1 MRQLETV
8 EEALVGELGNVVIFK
23 ALTIDELRHL
33 IPMCE
38 EWEYARDEIIV
49 TQDSISRYLYIL
61 LAGSVEVAVKG
72 KEKETIILSTIHP
85 GEVFGEAS
93 IFMDV
98 RRIATVTAKEES
110 RILSISRDKIF
121 GFCNEYSR
129 AGLKIFTFIIYSLLR
144 RLDAVNQDLA
154 YEREAS
160 VTDEDLEALKNL
172 FPVSLEDM
180 L

>member
-1 MRQLETV
+1 MRQLESM
-8 EEALVGELGNVVIFK
+8 EEALIGELGNAVIFK
-23 ALTIDELRHL
+23 ALTIDELRL
-33 IPMCE
+33 LQPICE

-61 LAGSVEVAVKG
+61 LAGSVEVTVKG
-72 KEKETIILSTIHP
+72 KEKETITISTIQP

-98 RRIATVTAKEES
+98 RRIATVYAKEES
-110 RILSISRDKIF
+110 RLLSISREKLF
-121 GFCNEYSR
+121 AFCNEHPKT
-129 AGLKIFTFIIYSLLR
+129 GLKIFTFIIYSLLR

-154 YEREAS
+154 YERETS
-160 VTDEDLEALKNL
+160 VTEEDLEALKNL
-172 FPVSLEDM
+172 FPVTLEDM